1 MKWKY
6 VLFWLLSVSLLYSQS
21 NADSLL
27 RILPTLKEDSIKVQ
41 VYLDLVN
48 EYYRND
54 IKTAMG
60 YAIKAEELSEKAGL
74 TLMLAKARRNT
85 AYMLTNL
92 REYRQAQEKYET
104 ALMVFYELDDQS
116 GIIDVKTEL
125 GKIARMQSKNEVAF
139 KLFFEALTLAKTNDD
154 KNREAI
160 IYSAIGGVYKN
171 QKQYKKAGDNYEA
184 ALALV
189 RELDIKPGISACLTN
204 LGNIYIEIREF
215 RKAIRYHEQALELKK
230 ETRDKLGEARVLNS
244 LGIVYNNLGEY
255 ITAENYL
262 RKAFE
267 LANEVDDVNL
277 GYEIEYGWPK
287 QHLVKATTRKA

>member
-21 NADSLL
+21 KADSLL

-60 YAIKAEELSEKAGL
+60 YAIKAEELSKKAGL

-104 ALMVFYELDDQS
+104 ALMVF
-116 GIIDVKTEL
+116 
-125 GKIARMQSKNEVAF
+125 M
-139 KLFFEALTLAKTNDD
+139 
-154 KNREAI
+154 
-160 IYSAIGGVYKN
+160 
-171 QKQYKKAGDNYEA
+171 
-184 ALALV
+184 
-189 RELDIKPGISACLTN
+189 N
-204 LGNIYIEIREF
+204 LMTCRG
-215 RKAIRYHEQALELKK
+215 
-230 ETRDKLGEARVLNS
+230 
-244 LGIVYNNLGEY
+244 
-255 ITAENYL
+255 
-262 RKAFE
+262 
-267 LANEVDDVNL
+267 
-277 GYEIEYGWPK
+277 
-287 QHLVKATTRKA
+287 